1 MFIVCDKVLSKID
14 VRLKELYDINCHNH
28 SVAFECPCYGGCE
41 GCAGCAGTSC
51 CADYNV

>member
-1 MFIVCDKVLSKID
+1 MFIVSDKVLSKISN
-14 VRLKELYDINCHNH
+14 RLEELHGVSFHNR
-28 SVAFECPCYGGCE
+28 SATFECPCYGGCE